1 MRKTNFEHLFY
12 FVKREFTELNNP
24 VNPLDFSYI
33 SRKKVSQ
40 SGPTI
45 QIRLNKITDSS
56 KV

>member
-1 MRKTNFEHLFY
+1 MRKANFEHLFY